1 MSSFIQLLHEEPL
14 ASPRNQVTLSEGDA
28 VLTNTGW
35 GSGDD
40 VGRRFTQHLWVFMV
54 LNPWLIIVLSING

>member
-1 MSSFIQLLHEEPL
+1 MHEEPRTPL
-14 ASPRNQVTLSEGDA
+14 ASRNQVTLSEGDA

-35 GSGDD
+35 GSGDVDD

-54 LNPWLIIVLSING
+54 LNPWLIIVLSIHG